1 MALAFTK
8 EQEKEI
14 VSRLKKAA
22 REGIAKAGMRKTTV
36 DTLVQA
42 AGISKGAFYK
52 FYTSKELL
60 FFELLEDLHTEVY
73 TIAAGVL
80 VENAALPPVER
91 TAKAVLAA
99 CRIMG
104 ESKLLAF
111 AALEATDLLRSIPH
125 EVLEEHY
132 HSDEVHIRALLEE
145 AGLNPEGRRHGTR
158 ADAHPLPPAGDR
170 FPVSP
175 GTGDLGVWVLRQ
187 VVPLPLKKP
196 ARWRLF

>member
-22 REGIAKAGMRKTTV
+22 QEGIAKAGMRKTTV

-145 AGLNPEGRRHGTR
+145 AGLKPEGGMELAAATVRGLMLTLSLQ
-158 ADAHPLPPAGDR
+158 PEIGSLYPQ
-170 FPVSP
+170 
-175 GTGDLGVWVLRQ
+175 VLETL
-187 VVPLPLKKP
+187 VYGSC
-196 ARWRLF
+196 ARLFPCP

>member
-36 DTLVQA
+36 DTLGQA

-73 TIAAGVL
+73 AIAAGVL
-80 VENAALPPVER
+80 AENAALPPAER

-104 ESKLLAF
+104 ESKLLTF
-111 AALEATDLLRSIPH
+111 AALEVTELLRSIPH
-125 EVLEEHY
+125 DVLEEHY
-132 HSDEVHIRALLEE
+132 HSDEVHIRALLDE
-145 AGLNPEGRRHGTR
+145 AGLEPEGCVELAAATMRGLMLTLSLWPEIG
-158 ADAHPLPPAGDR
+158 PLYPQ
-170 FPVSP
+170 
-175 GTGDLGVWVLRQ
+175 VLETL
-187 VVPLPLKKP
+187 VYG
-196 ARWRLF
+196 ACARLFPCP

>member
-80 VENAALPPVER
+80 VENAALPP
-91 TAKAVLAA
+91 
-99 CRIMG
+99 
-104 ESKLLAF
+104 
-111 AALEATDLLRSIPH
+111 EATDLLRSIPH

-145 AGLNPEGRRHGTR
+145 AGLKPEGGMELAAATVRGLMLTLSLQ
-158 ADAHPLPPAGDR
+158 PEIGSLYPQ
-170 FPVSP
+170 
-175 GTGDLGVWVLRQ
+175 VLETL
-187 VVPLPLKKP
+187 VYGSC
-196 ARWRLF
+196 ARLFPCP

>member
-73 TIAAGVL
+73 TIAAGVSF
-80 VENAALPPVER
+80 VYPPAIR
-91 TAKAVLAA
+91 
-99 CRIMG
+99 RS
-104 ESKLLAF
+104 ESF
-111 AALEATDLLRSIPH
+111 SSIP
-125 EVLEEHY
+125 VLKNTTM
-132 HSDEVHIRALLEE
+132 VAWCAARE
-145 AGLNPEGRRHGTR
+145 AISS
-158 ADAHPLPPAGDR
+158 
-170 FPVSP
+170 FS
-175 GTGDLGVWVLRQ
+175 GTGVL
-187 VVPLPLKKP
+187 P
-196 ARWRLF
+196 AIRVMITL

>member
-91 TAKAVLAA
+91 TAKAVLAS

-111 AALEATDLLRSIPH
+111 AALAVTDLLRSIPH
-125 EVLEEHY
+125 EVL
-132 HSDEVHIRALLEE
+132 
-145 AGLNPEGRRHGTR
+145 
-158 ADAHPLPPAGDR
+158 
-170 FPVSP
+170 
-175 GTGDLGVWVLRQ
+175 
-187 VVPLPLKKP
+187 
-196 ARWRLF
+196 

>member
-111 AALEATDLLRSIPH
+111 AALEVTDLLRSIPH

-145 AGLNPEGRRHGTR
+145 AGLKPEGGMELAAATERGLMLTLSLQ
-158 ADAHPLPPAGDR
+158 PEIGSLYPQ
-170 FPVSP
+170 
-175 GTGDLGVWVLRQ
+175 VLETL
-187 VVPLPLKKP
+187 VYGSC
-196 ARWRLF
+196 ARLFPCP

>member
-125 EVLEEHY
+125 EVLEEHD

-145 AGLNPEGRRHGTR
+145 AGLKPEGGMELAAATVRGLMLTLSLQ
-158 ADAHPLPPAGDR
+158 PEIGSLYPQ
-170 FPVSP
+170 
-175 GTGDLGVWVLRQ
+175 VLETL
-187 VVPLPLKKP
+187 VYGSC
-196 ARWRLF
+196 ARLFPCP

>member
-132 HSDEVHIRALLEE
+132 HSDEVQ
-145 AGLNPEGRRHGTR
+145 AGLKPEGGMELAAATVRGLMLTLSLQ
-158 ADAHPLPPAGDR
+158 PEIGSLYPQ
-170 FPVSP
+170 
-175 GTGDLGVWVLRQ
+175 VLETL
-187 VVPLPLKKP
+187 VYGSC
-196 ARWRLF
+196 ARLFPCP

>member
-60 FFELLEDLHTEVY
+60 FFELLEDLHPEVY

-91 TAKAVLAA
+91 TAKAVLAS

-111 AALEATDLLRSIPH
+111 AALEVTDLLRSIPH

-145 AGLNPEGRRHGTR
+145 AGLKPEGGMELAAATVRGLMLTLSLQ
-158 ADAHPLPPAGDR
+158 PEIGSLYPQ
-170 FPVSP
+170 
-175 GTGDLGVWVLRQ
+175 VLETL
-187 VVPLPLKKP
+187 VYGSC
-196 ARWRLF
+196 ARLFPCP

>member
-80 VENAALPPVER
+80 VENAALPPVDR

-145 AGLNPEGRRHGTR
+145 AGLKPEGGMELAAATVRGLMLTLSLQ
-158 ADAHPLPPAGDR
+158 PEIGSLYPQ
-170 FPVSP
+170 VLE
-175 GTGDLGVWVLRQ
+175 TLGYGSC
-187 VVPLPLKKP
+187 
-196 ARWRLF
+196 ARLFPCP